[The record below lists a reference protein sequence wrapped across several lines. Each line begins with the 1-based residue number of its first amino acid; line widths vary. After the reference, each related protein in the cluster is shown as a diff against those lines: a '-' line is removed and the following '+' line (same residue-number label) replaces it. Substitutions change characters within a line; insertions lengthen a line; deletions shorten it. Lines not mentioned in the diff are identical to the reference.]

1 MPMRRP
7 GASDMPF
14 DPGADCADLNAGNE
28 AEGRACFSHVFAAEP
43 LAVRD
48 ALRRAVARFA
58 RQLSEEDAG
67 TLELVLAEALNNIA
81 EHAYAGCAPGPVTL
95 TLRRCGNALDG
106 VIEDEGRALPGG
118 SLPAGRMQPVADR
131 PADLAEGGWGWAL
144 IRALAQDIRYRR
156 DAGGNR
162 LTFRIL
168 LGAG

>member
-14 DPGADCADLNAGNE
+14 DPGADYADPS
-28 AEGRACFSHVFAAEP
+28 AEIHPASRTGFRHVFAAEP

-58 RQLSEEDAG
+58 RQLSAEDAG

-81 EHAYAGCAPGPVTL
+81 EHAYAGLAPGPITL
-95 TLRRCGNALDG
+95 TLRRTADALDCA
-106 VIEDEGRALPGG
+106 IEDSGGALPGG
-118 SLPAGRMQPVADR
+118 TLPDGRMQPVADR

-144 IRALAQDIRYRR
+144 IRALAQDIHYHRE
-156 DAGGNR
+156 GGRNR
-162 LTFRIL
+162 LAFRIL